1 MNFNYAKICKSLLDG
16 VQSRAKEVIVRR
28 FGLAGNEPETLESIG
43 EDFKITRERVR
54 QIQERALKQIK
65 ESKGSQLNEV
75 FKYFAEEMQQLG
87 GLMREE
93 ELLKRWGGKDSQNH
107 VLFLLNLN
115 EGFKFSSANKEYV
128 AFWYANDNATK
139 EAKKTVEGFVK
150 YLKAK
155 GTPCKLSEY
164 ETGLSDSTLKNYIS
178 ISSEILINNE
188 GLYGLASWPEVNPR
202 NIRDKAFLAL
212 KKLGKPLHF
221 SEIYGM
227 ITKSLVGGDKAILL
241 QSVHN
246 ELIRNPEFVLI
257 GRGIYALKEWGY
269 QPGWVKDILAESLR
283 KEKRG
288 LTKEELI
295 EKVLAQ
301 RQVKKSTI
309 LLNLSD
315 KGYFLRD
322 QDGKYMLKA

>member
-1 MNFNYAKICKSLLDG
+1 
-16 VQSRAKEVIVRR
+16 
-28 FGLAGNEPETLESIG
+28 
-43 EDFKITRERVR
+43 
-54 QIQERALKQIK
+54 
-65 ESKGSQLNEV
+65 
-75 FKYFAEEMQQLG
+75 
-87 GLMREE
+87 MREE

-128 AFWYANDNATK
+128 AFWYANDNAVK

-164 ETGLSDSTLKNYIS
+164 ETGLSDTTLKNYIS

-269 QPGWVKDILAESLR
+269 QPGWVKDILAEALR

-288 LTKEELI
+288 LSKDELI

>member
-28 FGLAGNEPETLESIG
+28 FGLAASEPETLESIG

-65 ESKGSQLNEV
+65 ENKGAQLQEI
-75 FKYFAEEMQQLG
+75 FKYFAEEMQQFG
-87 GLMREE
+87 GLMLEE
-93 ELLKRWGGKDSQNH
+93 EILKKWGGKDNQNH

-115 EGFKFSSANKEYV
+115 ENFKFSSANKEYV
-128 AFWYANDNATK
+128 AFWYTDDNAVK

-150 YLKAK
+150 YLKTK
-155 GTPCKLSEY
+155 GAPCKLSEY
-164 ETGLSDSTLKNYIS
+164 ETGLSDFVLNNYIS
-178 ISSEILINNE
+178 ISSEVLVNSE

-212 KKLGKPLHF
+212 KKLNKPLHF
-221 SEIYGM
+221 SEIYDM
-227 ITKSLVGGDKAILL
+227 ITKSLTGGEKAILL

-269 QPGWVKDILAESLR
+269 QPGWVKDILVESLK
-283 KEKRG
+283 KERRG
-288 LTKEELI
+288 LSKDELI

-315 KGYFLRD
+315 KGFFLKD
-322 QDGKYMLKA
+322 QDGKYILKA